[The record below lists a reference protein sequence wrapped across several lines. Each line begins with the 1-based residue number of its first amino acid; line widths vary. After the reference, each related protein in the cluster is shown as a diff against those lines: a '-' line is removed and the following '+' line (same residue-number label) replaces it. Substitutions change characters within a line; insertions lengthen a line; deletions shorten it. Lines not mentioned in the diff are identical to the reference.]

1 MSMVDQLRAKHNAAA
16 AAGQKLTPEVW
27 KQVLEVSRSEQI

>member
-1 MSMVDQLRAKHNAAA
+1 MSMVDQLRAKHNAA